1 MSNLSKTSASILIT
15 DGAAGADL
23 LPKALPP
30 QSSSRQVKP
39 TNIPITRK
47 TLLLRLRLRKG
58 VLGAPPKFPSC
69 ADLPEQ
75 LRVYRTVTRALIGRP
90 ISFDVSFHRRGGF
103 GQKIRRIK
111 IVFTR
116 NANQS
121 E

>member
-1 MSNLSKTSASILIT
+1 MGLRGLTCCLRRYHHKAHRAKSSA
-15 DGAAGADL
+15 
-23 LPKALPP
+23 
-30 QSSSRQVKP
+30 

-47 TLLLRLRLRKG
+47 ILRLRLRLRKG